1 MPRRAFAGILMAAAV
16 LAVVTARPYAGGWND
31 GSRLA
36 TVESLV
42 ARSTFQID
50 ESIYVAVPEHSPY
63 TPGDKSLARHGTGDK
78 LLIDGRFYSDKSP
91 VPAVVM
97 AGVYQVARW
106 VGLPSAADRPDWFA
120 RVMTWLFAG
129 LPYLLAVW
137 CVGRT
142 IGRIGLSDRWA
153 IALTA
158 GFAFGLAL
166 PYVQHVNNHI
176 LLLAVAAGVCDLLL
190 RPPPMTGG
198 RALVI
203 GALAGLGYTIDLGA
217 GPPMLLAAIGYLAWI
232 GRGQGQRP
240 VMWAAV
246 GAIPLFVAH
255 HALNY
260 AIGGTFAP
268 ANANPEYLRWPGST
282 FSEATMTGVWN
293 HPSLWKAGLY
303 ALELLGGKKGFFLY
317 APPLLMLL
325 TGAYCLVFRPSPERP
340 ALIALYAWMTMTWLA
355 YAATSRNLS
364 GVCLSVRWFIPLL
377 APGFVAIAVLARESP
392 ARRPALA
399 VLLVGGW
406 LLVPEFVWRGPWSGR
421 IPVTYWPVV
430 GATLAVWG
438 TLSGRRFLRARRSK
452 RRQTSV
458 PSAGTGPH
466 ELSPTATPG

>member
-1 MPRRAFAGILMAAAV
+1 MPRRAFAGLLIAAAV
-16 LAVVTARPYAGGWND
+16 LAIVTARPYAGGWND

-50 ESIYVAVPEHSPY
+50 ESIYVAVPEQSPY
-63 TPGDKSLARHGTGDK
+63 TPGDKTLARHGTGDK

-97 AGVYQVARW
+97 TGVYQVARW
-106 VGLPSAADRPDWFA
+106 GGLPSAADRPDWFA

-129 LPYLLAVW
+129 LPYVFAVW

-142 IGRIGLSDRWA
+142 IGRAGLPDRWA
-153 IALTA
+153 VALTA

-166 PYVQHVNNHI
+166 PYAQHVNNHI
-176 LLLAVAAGVCDLLL
+176 LLLAVAAAVCELML
-190 RPPPMTGG
+190 RPPPMTRG
-198 RALVI
+198 RAIAI
-203 GALAGLGYTIDLGA
+203 GVLAGLGYTIDLGA
-217 GPPMLLAAIGYLAWI
+217 GPPMLLAAFGYVIWVS
-232 GRGQGQRP
+232 RGQRSL
-240 VMWAAV
+240 VLWAV
-246 GAIPLFVAH
+246 LGAIPLLAAH

-260 AIGGTFAP
+260 LIGGTFAP
-268 ANANPEYLRWPGST
+268 ANANPGYLRWPGST
-282 FSEATMTGVWN
+282 FSAATMTGAWN
-293 HPSLWKAGLY
+293 HPSLAKAALY
-303 ALELLGGKKGFFLY
+303 ALELLGGKKGFLLY

-325 TGAYCLVFRPSPERP
+325 TGAYCLLFRPSPERP

-377 APGFVAIAVLARESP
+377 APGFVALAVLARESP
-392 ARRPALA
+392 VRRSALA

-430 GATLAVWG
+430 GVTLAVWG
-438 TLSGRRFLRARRSK
+438 TLSGRRFLLARRAN

-458 PSAGTGPH
+458 PSAGTEPH
-466 ELSPTATPG
+466 ELSSATTPG